1 LYRLLTFPVLFAFVL
16 LQFGC
21 GPKSMEFDSVN
32 WNKKVDGFYSYREFM
47 IQDVME
53 NQLQNGMPLREVIA
67 LLGTPELYHNQKE
80 YEINYEI
87 SVDYGWNIDPMEGK
101 ELIIV
106 FDSDSLVTDIR
117 LKHWKRD

>member
-1 LYRLLTFPVLFAFVL
+1 MSLCRLFSFSVLFAFVL

-47 IQDVME
+47 IQDVLE

-67 LLGTPELYHNQKE
+67 LLGTPELYDNQKE

-87 SVDYGWNIDPMEGK
+87 SVDY
-101 ELIIV
+101 
-106 FDSDSLVTDIR
+106 
-117 LKHWKRD
+117 